1 MLTSKQSVDDSI
13 IDFGFPAGDVKVA
26 GSRHGNIGGGG
37 MFANSGRRRHGDIK
51 RRRKTTGQIGA
62 TITHRE
68 GELRMDSL
76 GE

>member
-1 MLTSKQSVDDSI
+1 MSKLPAVGMVTS
-13 IDFGFPAGDVKVA
+13 
-26 GSRHGNIGGGG
+26 GGG